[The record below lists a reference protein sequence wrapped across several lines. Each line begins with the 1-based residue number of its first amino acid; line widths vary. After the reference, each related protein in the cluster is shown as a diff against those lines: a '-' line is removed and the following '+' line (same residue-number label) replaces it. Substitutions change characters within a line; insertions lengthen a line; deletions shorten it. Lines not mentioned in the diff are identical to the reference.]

1 MGYGTKKNRSSFLG
15 KVKIFIGHDA
25 LKSFSRLYDNLNLIT
40 LLKVEKKNLLLK
52 TCRNGWEFFIQ

>member
-15 KVKIFIGHDA
+15 KVKIFFGQDA
-25 LKSFSRLYDNLNLIT
+25 LKPFNRLYDNLNLIP
-40 LLKVEKKNLLLK
+40 LLKAEKKNFLLK

>member
-15 KVKIFIGHDA
+15 KVKIFIGYDA

-40 LLKVEKKNLLLK
+40 LLKVEKKNFLLK